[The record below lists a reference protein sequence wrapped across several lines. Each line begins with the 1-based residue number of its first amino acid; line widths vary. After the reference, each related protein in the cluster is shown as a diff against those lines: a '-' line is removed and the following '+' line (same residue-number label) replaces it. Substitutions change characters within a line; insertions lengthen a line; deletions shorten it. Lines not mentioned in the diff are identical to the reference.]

1 MKIPRRA
8 WAFVALT
15 ALLSLPFYV
24 LAARSPGDSK
34 PVIALMWAPG
44 VAAIVLSLAT
54 TRSLRGLGWGLRR
67 PITLLYA
74 LLVPL
79 LYCAVVYGIAWTTG
93 TVSFVRPIF
102 DFSLRVAPLAIAASL
117 PIALG
122 EELGWRGFLMPE
134 VARTGSFRDSVVF
147 TAIVWALWHVP
158 VMIWGG
164 YNAGTPLWY
173 GLLWFAVSV
182 TGTTVILGWLRFAS
196 NSVWPCALYHAV
208 HNTLVQSV
216 FDAASDGPRAPWILG
231 EFGFGLA
238 IAITVV
244 AALVWRR
251 GGSAAASPR

>member
-1 MKIPRRA
+1 MQIPRRA

-15 ALLSLPFYV
+15 ALLSLPLYV
-24 LAARSPGDSK
+24 LAARSPGDNV

-44 VAAIVLSLAT
+44 LAAILVTLAT

-79 LYCAVVYGIAWTTG
+79 LYCAVVYGIAWASG
-93 TVSFVRPIF
+93 LIGFVRPNF
-102 DFSLRVAPLAIAASL
+102 EFSMRLAPLAIAASL
-117 PIALG
+117 PMALG

-134 VARTGSFRDSVVF
+134 VAKAGSFRNSVVF

-196 NSVWPCALYHAV
+196 DSVWPCALYHAV

-216 FDAASDGPRAPWILG
+216 FDASSNGPRAPWILG
-231 EFGFGLA
+231 EFGFALA
-238 IAITVV
+238 IAITAV
-244 AALVWRR
+244 AAVVWRR
-251 GGSAAASPR
+251 GVAAAARG